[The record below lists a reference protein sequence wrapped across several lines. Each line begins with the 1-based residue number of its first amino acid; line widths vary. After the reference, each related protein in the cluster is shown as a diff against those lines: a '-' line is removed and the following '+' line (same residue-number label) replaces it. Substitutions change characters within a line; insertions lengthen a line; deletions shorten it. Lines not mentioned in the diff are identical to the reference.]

1 MYEKSSKELD
11 EANLFFNIRTAM
23 DQKFVLTAPI
33 NRKVKK
39 HDLRVLFEELC
50 YTSKLT
56 YTEVQSYLVM
66 LEGRLKE
73 LESAIDHHF
82 DLIKKTI
89 YQDKA
94 DRIERENEKYKK

>member
-1 MYEKSSKELD
+1 
-11 EANLFFNIRTAM
+11 
-23 DQKFVLTAPI
+23 
-33 NRKVKK
+33 
-39 HDLRVLFEELC
+39 
-50 YTSKLT
+50 
-56 YTEVQSYLVM
+56 M

-82 DLIKKTI
+82 DLIKKAI